1 MIVRPRHNWFR
12 MIFVWNGSV
21 LGDILPQL
29 LVVAALSSFVVWS
42 HGRLFHHHIP
52 MTVAPFTLLGVSLAL
67 CLGFRNTASYDRYW
81 EGRKLWGELLNL
93 ARSLTRQALTL
104 ASLEKN
110 SPLIEEWTALLAA
123 FTHTLRHQL
132 RNTDPQADLARLL
145 PPEIAAKIAATR
157 YRPSM
162 ILLLLGEWMA
172 KRQREGRF
180 GEMIATAIDR
190 NLHGLSD
197 VLGGCERISSTP
209 LPYPYPVMLHRIVYI
224 YCFLLPFG
232 LVGDLGIMTPVIS
245 VLVAYTFMAWDAIA
259 EEIEEPF
266 GTMPND
272 LALEHMS
279 KGIESNIMEMIG
291 KQADNLVAAPD
302 GFVLR

>member
-1 MIVRPRHNWFR
+1 

-29 LVVAALSSFVVWS
+29 SVVAALSSFVVWS

-81 EGRKLWGELLNL
+81 EGRRLWGELLNL
-93 ARSLTRQALTL
+93 VRSLTRQALTL

-110 SPLIEEWTALLAA
+110 HPLTEEWTALLAA

-132 RNTDPQADLARLL
+132 RNTNPQADLARLL
-145 PPEIAAKIAATR
+145 PPETASQIAATH
-157 YRPSM
+157 YRPST
-162 ILLLLGEWMA
+162 ILLLLGEWVA
-172 KRQREGRF
+172 RRQREGYF
-180 GEMIATAIDR
+180 GEMIAVAIDH

-209 LPYPYPVMLHRIVYI
+209 LPYPYPVMLHRIVYL

-266 GTMPND
+266 GTKPND

-279 KGIESNIMEMIG
+279 LNIEANIMEMLG
-291 KQADNLVAAPD
+291 RQTGDVVAAPD
-302 GFVLR
+302 GFILR

>member
-110 SPLIEEWTALLAA
+110 SPLMEEWTALLAA

-157 YRPSM
+157 YRPST

-279 KGIESNIMEMIG
+279 HGIESNIMEMIG
-291 KQADNLVAAPD
+291 KQADNLVAATD

>member
-1 MIVRPRHNWFR
+1 MIVRPRQNWFR
-12 MIFVWNGSV
+12 MLLVWNGSV

-81 EGRKLWGELLNL
+81 EGRKQWGELLNL

-104 ASLEKN
+104 ASLEKD

-132 RNTDPQADLARLL
+132 RNTDPQEDLNRLL
-145 PPEIAAKIAATR
+145 PPKIAAQIVATR
-157 YRPSM
+157 YRPSAV
-162 ILLLLGEWMA
+162 LLLLGQWIAE
-172 KRQREGRF
+172 RQREARF
-180 GEMIATAIDR
+180 GEITATAIDR

-197 VLGGCERISSTP
+197 VLGACERIASTP
-209 LPYPYPVMLHRIVYI
+209 LPYPYPVMIHRTVYI

-272 LALEHMS
+272 LALESMS
-279 KGIESNIMEMIG
+279 QGIEENVMEMIG
-291 KQADNLVAAPD
+291 RQPVASAPIPNR
-302 GFVLR
+302 FVLR